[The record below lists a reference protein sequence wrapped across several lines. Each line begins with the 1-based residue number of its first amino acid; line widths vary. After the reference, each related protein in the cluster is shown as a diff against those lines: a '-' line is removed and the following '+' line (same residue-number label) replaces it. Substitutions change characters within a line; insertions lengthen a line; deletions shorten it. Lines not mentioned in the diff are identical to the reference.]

1 MERMNKIKR
10 KWDILIDERKA
21 QVIDETI
28 TFFKTKRN
36 EQIGMVAAGEVL
48 DFFLQALVED
58 VYGKAINDAKIVVK
72 KNCENLDVDLDLL
85 FSKK

>member
-1 MERMNKIKR
+1 MQQKIRR
-10 KWDILIDERKA
+10 KWDILTDGRKE
-21 QVIDETI
+21 QLIGETI

-36 EQIGMVAAGEVL
+36 EQIGIVAAGEVL

-58 VYGKAINDAKIVVK
+58 VYGKAVGDTKGVVK
-72 KNCENLDVDLDLL
+72 KNFENLDVDLDLL

>member
-1 MERMNKIKR
+1 MQKIRR
-10 KWDILIDERKA
+10 KWDILTDERKA
-21 QVIDETI
+21 QLVDEII

-36 EQIGMVAAGEVL
+36 EQIGMVAAGEIL

-58 VYGKAINDAKIVVK
+58 VYNKAISDTKGVVK
-72 KNCENLDVDLDLL
+72 KNFENLDVDLDLL